1 MEEGE
6 KMEEKANLGSA
17 KKWLELSRR
26 AFDIAVQ
33 DMTEEQKQLMR
44 DELVNHFRKVL
55 EHKSRVVL

>member
-6 KMEEKANLGSA
+6 KMEEKANLGPA
-17 KKWLELSRR
+17 KKWLEFSRR

-55 EHKSRVVL
+55 ES